1 MGVFFVA
8 IYLYI
13 QNIKELFMSNKVT
26 EDYPG
31 KALSTEE
38 LKAKVAAEA
47 NIEAVKKSKFPTEII
62 DLPSKGRLYP
72 SDNPLSSG
80 KVEMKYMTAK
90 EEDILTSSNLIQ
102 KGIVVDTLL
111 RALVVSNGEGKS
123 INYGDLCIG
132 DKNAIMVAARI
143 LGYGA
148 DYPIEMTC
156 PACQSKQK
164 SSVDLASLEN
174 KDIDE
179 SLLDGGPIYDFHLP
193 ASKRDITFKILT
205 HSDEKKIEE
214 EAKKMKKK
222 NFGGNGITY
231 ELTSRLKH
239 MIQSIDGATDSKAIK
254 TFVEE
259 EFLSRDSLAFR
270 KHIESMSPDVD
281 MSVHFECEHCGHEEP
296 SIQMPMN
303 VNFFWPGA

>member
-1 MGVFFVA
+1 
-8 IYLYI
+8 
-13 QNIKELFMSNKVT
+13 MSNKVT

-31 KALSTEE
+31 KALSVEE
-38 LKAKVAAEA
+38 LKAKVTAEA
-47 NIEAVKKSKFPTEII
+47 NVEAAKKSKFPTEII
-62 DLPSKGRLYP
+62 ELPSKGLVY
-72 SDNPLSSG
+72 SSESPLSSG

-102 KGIVVDTLL
+102 KGVVIDTLL
-111 RALVVSNGEGKS
+111 RALIVSNGEGQPV
-123 INYGDLCIG
+123 NYGELTIG

-143 LGYGA
+143 LGYGSE
-148 DYPIEMTC
+148 YPVEMTC
-156 PACQSKQK
+156 PHCQAKSKLE
-164 SSVDLASLEN
+164 VDLSSLEN
-174 KDIDE
+174 KEVNE
-179 SLLDGGPIYDFHLP
+179 SLLKDGPVYEFHLP

-205 HSDEKKIEE
+205 HNDEKKVEE

-222 NFGGNGITY
+222 NFGGNGVTY

-239 MIQSIDGATDSKAIK
+239 MILSVDGATDLKTIK
-254 TFVEE
+254 NFVEN

-270 KHIESMSPDVD
+270 KHIETMSPDVD
-281 MSVHFECEHCGHEEP
+281 MTIPFECEHCGHEEP